1 MALENLTTET
11 PNPRTADL
19 DLMSPLEFAKVMN
32 DENLRVF
39 EAVEKAL
46 PEIAKTI
53 EIVAGQF
60 KAGGRL
66 FYAGAGTSGRLGLM
80 DAVECVPTFGVSDG
94 LVIGLIAGGERAFVK
109 AVEGAEDS
117 KALCV
122 EDLKK
127 LAFSAKD
134 VFVGIAAS
142 GRTPYVIGGLE
153 YAASLGAETVA
164 VACNYGSEIG
174 RIAKTR
180 IEVDAGSEVLT
191 GSTRLKAG
199 TAQKIILNMIS
210 TGAMIQTGKVYKNLM
225 VDVLTTNKKLVDRAR
240 RIVMR
245 VTGVGYDK
253 ADAVLNETHN
263 KVKPAIV
270 MILNGCNLER
280 AQEILK
286 ENDGFIRKTI
296 KPSGPEQTAFA

>member
-1 MALENLTTET
+1 MALESLTTET
-11 PNPRTADL
+11 PNPKTANL
-19 DLMSPLEFAKVMN
+19 DLMTPLEFVKVMN
-32 DENLRVF
+32 DENIRVF

-53 EIVAGQF
+53 EIVVRQF
-60 KAGGRL
+60 KTGGRL
-66 FYAGAGTSGRLGLM
+66 IYAGAGTSGRLGLM
-80 DAVECVPTFGVSDG
+80 DAVECVPTFGVNDG
-94 LVIGLIAGGERAFVK
+94 LVIGLIAGGQRAFVK

-122 EDLKK
+122 EDLKG
-127 LAFSAKD
+127 LDFSSKD

-153 YAASLGAETVA
+153 YANALGAETVA

-174 RIAKTR
+174 KIAKTR
-180 IEVDAGSEVLT
+180 IEVDAGSEILT

-225 VDVLTTNKKLVDRAR
+225 VDVLTTNEKLVDRAR

-245 VTGVGYDK
+245 VTGVDYEK
-253 ADAVLNETHN
+253 AETVLQETHN

-270 MILNGCNLER
+270 MIINKCGFER
-280 AQEILK
+280 AEEILK

-296 KPSGPEQTAFA
+296 KP